1 MPSIPKPLSICVFC
15 GSRIGD
21 DPAYGRAA
29 QRFGAIL
36 AAHGITLVYG
46 GGGIGLMGVLADAVI
61 GAGGR
66 VVGVIPEFLKQ
77 REVGHGAVTGMVVVD
92 SMHARKAT
100 MFDQSDAF
108 VILPGGLGTLD
119 ETMEIVTWRQLGL
132 HDKPIVLVDV
142 AGYWRPLRALLEA
155 AVAHGFATPGSSGLL
170 TIVDDVDQVLDAIA
184 ADPPDIPAASDRL

>member
-1 MPSIPKPLSICVFC
+1 MPAIPKPRSICVFC
-15 GSRIGD
+15 GSRVGR
-21 DPAYGRAA
+21 DPAHGRAA

-61 GAGGR
+61 GGGGR

-77 REVGHGAVTGMVVVD
+77 REVGHGAVTDMVVVD
-92 SMHARKAT
+92 SMHARKAA
-100 MFDQSDAF
+100 MFERADAF

-119 ETMEIVTWRQLGL
+119 ETMEIMTWRQLGL

-155 AVAHGFATPGSSGLL
+155 AVRHGFAAPESTRLL
-170 TIVDDVDQVLDAIA
+170 AIVDDVDQVLDAIA
-184 ADPPDIPAASDRL
+184 TDAPATPAASARF